1 MFPVIETERLV
12 LREVTQDDM
21 EAVYRCFSSD
31 DVTRYYGQDSL
42 TDREQARQ
50 IIAFFH
56 QSYVDK
62 RGVRWGIQRKEQP
75 ELIGTIGFNAWS
87 PKHKRAEIGYE
98 LHPSYWHQGYAREAA
113 SAVIAHGFE
122 ELGLTRIG
130 AIVFLENESSHALLT
145 TLGFTSEGVLRQYMV
160 QNGVSFDTRV
170 YSLLKPSM

>member
-1 MFPVIETERLV
+1 M
-12 LREVTQDDM
+12 
-21 EAVYRCFSSD
+21 
-31 DVTRYYGQDSL
+31 
-42 TDREQARQ
+42 
-50 IIAFFH
+50 
-56 QSYVDK
+56 
-62 RGVRWGIQRKEQP
+62 
-75 ELIGTIGFNAWS
+75 IGTIGFNAWS